1 MNGWLFTIERLFL
14 TASLPKKATVQA
26 FTAGG
31 AEECR

>member
-1 MNGWLFTIERLFL
+1 MNGRLFTIEWLFL